1 MIEMPIKAVI
11 FDLDGTITQP
21 YFDFDDIREEIGL
34 ARDSG
39 PILESMETMTPQER
53 QRAEDILHFH
63 EEQAVTASKLNPGAR
78 QTLSKLREVGIHI
91 GILTRNKRANAF
103 AIARKHN
110 LQFDAVI
117 GREDG
122 PVKPDA
128 YGVLE
133 LCRQFGVKPAETLL
147 LGDYLFDLLC
157 AKAAGA
163 VAVLL
168 TNHSQAGEFV
178 EHADFCIP
186 NINGILDII
195 ENKNSV
201 LRID

>member
-1 MIEMPIKAVI
+1 MSIQAVI
-11 FDLDGTITQP
+11 FDLDGTITEP

-39 PILESMETMTPQER
+39 PILESMETMSPQER
-53 QRAEDILHFH
+53 QRAENILHLH
-63 EEQAVTASKLNPGAR
+63 EEQAVTESRLNPGAR
-78 QTLSKLREVGIHI
+78 DTLSKLREAGIHI
-91 GILTRNKRANAF
+91 GILTRNKRSNAF

-110 LQFDAVI
+110 LKFDAVI

-128 YGVLE
+128 FGVLE
-133 LCRQFGVKPAETLL
+133 LCRQFGVEPAETLL

-168 TNHSQAGEFV
+168 TNHDQAGEFAD
-178 EHADFCIP
+178 HADFCIP
-186 NINGILDII
+186 NICGILDII
-195 ENKNSV
+195 ENKNGAPRV
-201 LRID
+201 D